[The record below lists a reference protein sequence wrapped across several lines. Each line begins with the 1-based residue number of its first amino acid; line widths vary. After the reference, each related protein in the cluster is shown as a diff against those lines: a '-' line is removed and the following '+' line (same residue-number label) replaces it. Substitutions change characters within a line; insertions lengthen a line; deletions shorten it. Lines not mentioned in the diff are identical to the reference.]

1 MSVAT
6 SRAPRAPA
14 STSSSLPPSERLR
27 LETAAVRVSF
37 TWLGVR
43 KTLTPEQKAEAAE
56 SFGAEG
62 QYLSAAKKLLDTR
75 HPAYR
80 AVTAV
85 RGRVV
90 SYWRGVSLPYPEPG
104 VRLIR
109 QDRVESFDR
118 QMKEFKGELADAVA
132 DLDGRYDQLRS
143 AARERLG
150 RLYDPRDYP
159 AGLADLFAVGWDFP
173 ATEPPDYL
181 LRLKPELF
189 EQERARV
196 AARFDEA
203 VTLAEQA
210 FAVELAGLVSHLS
223 ERLGGGGGGA
233 SAGDGKPKVF
243 RDSAVANLREFFD
256 CFAELNV
263 RSNEQLDELVERAKR
278 IVAGVDPQELRD
290 SDRLRQEVHAGL
302 SSVRQTLDG
311 LLVDKPRR
319 RILRA
324 ASTPV
329 DAQRAAS

>member
-1 MSVAT
+1 L
-6 SRAPRAPA
+6 
-14 STSSSLPPSERLR
+14 SSLPPSERLR
-27 LETAAVRVSF
+27 LESAAVRVSF

-80 AVTAV
+80 AVTTV
-85 RGRVV
+85 RGRIV
-90 SYWRGVSLPYPEPG
+90 SYWRGVSLPYPESG

-109 QDRVESFDR
+109 QDRVERFDR
-118 QMKEFKGELADAVA
+118 AMTEFRTELADAVA
-132 DLDGRYDQLRS
+132 DLDGRYEQLRS

-159 AGLADLFAVGWDFP
+159 AGLADLFAVSWDFP

-181 LRLKPELF
+181 MRLKPELF

-210 FAVELAGLVSHLS
+210 FAAELAGLVSHLS
-223 ERLGGGGGGA
+223 ERLGGGGGD

-256 CFAELNV
+256 RFTELNV

-278 IVAGVDPQELRD
+278 IVSGVDPQALRD
-290 SDRLRQEVHAGL
+290 SDHLRQQVHAGL
-302 SSVRQTLDG
+302 STVRQALDG

-319 RILRA
+319 RILRTA
-324 ASTPV
+324 NVPS
-329 DAQRAAS
+329 DADARRAAS

>member
-14 STSSSLPPSERLR
+14 PAPPPPPPAERLR

-43 KTLTPEQKAEAAE
+43 KTLSQEQKAEAAE

-85 RGRVV
+85 RGRIV
-90 SYWRGVSLPYPEPG
+90 SYWRGVTLPYPEPG
-104 VRLIR
+104 IRLLR
-109 QDRVESFDR
+109 QDRVEAFDR
-118 QMKEFKGELADAVA
+118 QMAELRSELGEAVA
-132 DLDGRYDQLRS
+132 DLDERYDQLRNS
-143 AARERLG
+143 ARERLG
-150 RLYDPRDYP
+150 RLYDPHDYP
-159 AGLADLFAVGWDFP
+159 DSLKELFDVSWDFP
-173 ATEPPDYL
+173 ATEPPEYL

-196 AARFDEA
+196 AARFEEA

-210 FAVELAGLVSHLS
+210 FAAELSGLVSHLG
-223 ERLGGGGGGA
+223 ERLSG
-233 SAGDGKPKVF
+233 SADGKPKVF
-243 RDSAVANLREFFD
+243 RDSAVANLQEFFD
-256 CFAELNV
+256 RFAELNV
-263 RSNEQLDELVERAKR
+263 RSNPQLDDLVKQARR
-278 IVAGVDPQELRD
+278 IVSGVDPQQLRD
-290 SDRLRQEVHAGL
+290 DVPLRRQVHDGL
-302 SSVRQTLDG
+302 SAVREHLDG

-319 RILRA
+319 RILRSPA
-324 ASTPV
+324 GSHSMAGET
-329 DAQRAAS
+329 AGT